1 MISRM
6 STLPGNK
13 LDPRV
18 TAAIEQSEAF
28 LFDLMPQSACGRL
41 WELSKGLDIAD
52 RYLVLQRAISLVVG
66 HWGRWGRFG
75 TTPPTAEVNK

>member
-1 MISRM
+1 MISRT
-6 STLPGNK
+6 SLPDNR

-28 LFDLMPQSACGRL
+28 LFDPMPQSACGRL
-41 WELSKGLDIAD
+41 WELSEGLETAD
-52 RYLVLQRAISLVVG
+52 RYLVPHRAISLVVG

-75 TTPPTAEVNK
+75 AAPTTAEVNK